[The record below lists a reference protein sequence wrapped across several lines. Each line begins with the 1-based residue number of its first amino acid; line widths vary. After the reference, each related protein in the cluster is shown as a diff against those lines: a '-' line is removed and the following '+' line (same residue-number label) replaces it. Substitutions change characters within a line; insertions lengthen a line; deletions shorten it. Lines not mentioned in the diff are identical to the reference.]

1 MMMRTLDA
9 TFGAFPAMVEPP
21 PTGEPV
27 SPQSDGRHSEG
38 ESSFDL
44 LARAQAGD
52 KAALNDL
59 CARYLP
65 RLKRWAHGRL
75 PAKSRGSLDTL
86 DLVQETL
93 MHVIQR
99 LHAFEPRHGGALQG
113 YMHQA
118 LRNRMLDEIRRSDR
132 RPSEPLDSA
141 QPTSESSPLELA
153 IGAAAL
159 ERYETALQRLKA
171 EDREAIVL
179 RVEMGCPYAEVAE
192 LLGKPSI
199 PAAHMAVSRALARLA
214 KEMSHER
221 RT

>member
-1 MMMRTLDA
+1 MTRILDA
-9 TFGAFPAMVEPP
+9 TSGALPAMAEPFPA
-21 PTGEPV
+21 GEPAP
-27 SPQSDGRHSEG
+27 SPSDGRRSES

-44 LARAQAGD
+44 LVRVQAGD
-52 KAALNDL
+52 QAALNDL

-75 PAKSRGSLDTL
+75 PAKARGSMDTL
-86 DLVQETL
+86 DLVQDTL

-99 LHAFEPRHGGALQG
+99 LPAFEPRHGGALQG

-118 LRNRMLDEIRRSDR
+118 LRNRMLDEIRRADR

-141 QPTSESSPLELA
+141 QPTDESSPLELA

-159 ERYETALQRLKA
+159 ERYEAALQRLRP
-171 EDREAIVL
+171 EEREAIVL
-179 RVEMGCPYAEVAE
+179 RVEMGCPYSEVAE

-221 RT
+221 RP

>member
-1 MMMRTLDA
+1 MSRTLDG
-9 TFGAFPAMVEPP
+9 TYWAFPAMVEASPP
-21 PTGEPV
+21 DEPA
-27 SPQSDGRHSEG
+27 PPRTDARRSDG

-44 LARAQAGD
+44 LIRAQAGD
-52 KAALNDL
+52 KTALNDL

-65 RLKRWAHGRL
+65 RLQRWAHGRL
-75 PAKSRGSLDTL
+75 PSGIRSSLDTH
-86 DLVQETL
+86 DLVQDTL
-93 MHVIQR
+93 MHVVQR
-99 LHAFEPRHGGALQG
+99 LHVFEPRHSGALQG

-118 LRNRMLDEIRRSDR
+118 LRNRMLDEIRRVAR

-141 QPTSESSPLELA
+141 QPTNESSPLELA

-159 ERYETALQRLKA
+159 ERYEAALARLRP

-179 RVEMGCPYAEVAE
+179 RVEMGCPYSEVAE

-199 PAAHMAVSRALARLA
+199 AATHMAVSRALARLA

-221 RT
+221 RA

>member
-1 MMMRTLDA
+1 MMRTLDA
-9 TFGAFPAMVEPP
+9 TFGAFPAMVEPLP
-21 PTGEPV
+21 AGEPV
-27 SPQSDGRHSEG
+27 SPQSDGRRSEG

-44 LARAQAGD
+44 LARAQTGD

-75 PAKSRGSLDTL
+75 PAGARGSLDTL
-86 DLVQETL
+86 DLVQDTL

-99 LHAFEPRHGGALQG
+99 LHAFEPRHSGALQG

-118 LRNRMLDEIRRSDR
+118 LRNRMLDEIRRTGR
-132 RPSEPLDSA
+132 RPSEPLDTA

-159 ERYETALQRLKA
+159 ERYEAALKRLKP

-179 RVEMGCPYAEVAE
+179 RVEMGCAYSEVAE